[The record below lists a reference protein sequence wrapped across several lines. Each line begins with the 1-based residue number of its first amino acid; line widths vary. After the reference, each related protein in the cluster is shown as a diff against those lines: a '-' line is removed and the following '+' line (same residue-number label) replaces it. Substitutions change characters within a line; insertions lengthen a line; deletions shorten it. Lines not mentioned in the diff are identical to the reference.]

1 MKPIAIFNL
10 TNKPCHPI
18 FWSLLLAITLLPSAG
33 QAKSSKLN
41 TKLDIQVKVKPV
53 PDNTLQLSISQ
64 NNRVIGGLK
73 PRVWLQLRRSEQVAA
88 ETSCEA
94 KIKSFISGQLA
105 SRADLDL
112 NSYTLVTL
120 NQDKTITFIDPQVA
134 WSSSKLQGI
143 VPLPAQGLD
152 WVLSKDGKWLYVT
165 LPELSAVAI
174 INTVERH
181 LSQTISTGDSSK
193 PGRIALSPNGRTVWV
208 GLDKSNKVA
217 VLSEDNQPKINFVET
232 GTGLHQ
238 IAFTP
243 DSKFALV
250 TNTEAD
256 TVSIINAANLHKITD
271 VAVGKTPLKAV
282 WLNKAQQF
290 YVPSINDG
298 TLTVID
304 PVTQKI
310 TAKLAISRGVVAAA
324 AEPEGRYLW
333 LVNQPEAKA
342 YVIDSATNQR
352 IAFAQLP
359 ADPDQ
364 ITFTTDFAY
373 FRSIGSE
380 KFTLV
385 NRKQIDTLSHR
396 VNHNANKDLPE
407 LASTTIQ
414 AGEKPPSQ
422 KPETIGVAS
431 MIAPL
436 PENNSVMIA
445 SAISQTLYYYV
456 EGMMVPMGTLD
467 NYRRSP
473 RGLLVLDK
481 SLHETAP
488 GLFEVPINLEKSG
501 NYDVA
506 VLLDQPR
513 SAHCFTAKLK
523 AHAVTQAAETTKPPI
538 TLRMLPLAK
547 PPVAGQPVLLTFALH
562 DEVNNT
568 ARHGI
573 NDARLLAFE
582 PPGLWQKRLWLQETA
597 QGIYQTPIIFPHTG
611 QFNVLVEAKSQGLQ
625 FTGQALNVI
634 NVTAAQ

>member
-1 MKPIAIFNL
+1 MKPITLFNL
-10 TNKPCHPI
+10 TNKPTCDI
-18 FWSLLLAITLLPSAG
+18 FWGLLIAITLLPSAG
-33 QAKSSKLN
+33 QAKSLETSTPLN
-41 TKLDIQVKVKPV
+41 IQVNVKPA
-53 PDNTLQLSISQ
+53 PDNMLQLSISQ

-73 PRVWLQLRRSEQVAA
+73 PRAWLQLRRSEQVAA

-112 NSYTLVTL
+112 NSYTLITL
-120 NQDKTITFIDPQVA
+120 NQDKTVTFIDPQVV

-152 WVLSKDGKWLYVT
+152 WVLSKDGKSLYVT

-174 INTVERH
+174 INTVERR
-181 LSQTISTGDSSK
+181 LSQTISTGEGTK
-193 PGRIALSPNGRTVWV
+193 PGRIALSPNGRIVWV
-208 GLDKSNKVA
+208 GLDNSDKIA
-217 VLSEDNQPKINFVET
+217 VLSEDKQLRVNFVET
-232 GTGLHQ
+232 GAGLHQ

-243 DSKFALV
+243 DSKFALI
-250 TNTEAD
+250 TNSQAD
-256 TVSIINAANLHKITD
+256 TVSIINAANLQKITD
-271 VAVGKTPLKAV
+271 ITVGKTPLEAV

-310 TAKLAISRGVVAAA
+310 TAKLGISRGVVAAA
-324 AEPEGRYLW
+324 ADSEGRYLW

-352 IAFAQLP
+352 IAFVQLP

-364 ITFTTDFAY
+364 ITFTADFAY
-373 FRSIGSE
+373 FRSVGSE

-396 VNHNANKDLPE
+396 ISPSANKDLPE

-414 AGEKPPSQ
+414 AGEKPPSLR
-422 KPETIGVAS
+422 PETIGVAS

-436 PENNSVMIA
+436 PENNSVMVA
-445 SAISQTLYYYV
+445 NAVSQTLYYYV

-473 RGLLVLDK
+473 RGLLVLDR

-488 GLFEVPINLEKSG
+488 GLFVAPVNLEKSG

-523 AHAVTQAAETTKPPI
+523 AHAVTQAVETAKSPI
-538 TLRMLPLAK
+538 TLHMLPLAK
-547 PPVAGQPVLLTFALH
+547 PPVAGQPALLTFTLH
-562 DEVNNT
+562 DEINNT
-568 ARHGI
+568 AHQGV

-582 PPGLWQKRLWLQETA
+582 PPGLWQKRLWLQETSP
-597 QGIYQTPIIFPHTG
+597 GIYQTRIIFPHTG

-634 NVTAAQ
+634 TVTAAQ